1 MAGLTPG
8 HLLLILIIAL
18 VVIGPGKLPEV
29 GAALGKSIREFQK
42 AAGQGGDASQASA
55 PAPQP
60 MAPVYPAGGQPPAQ
74 SFYAAPP
81 AYGAQPYAPQ
91 PGYPPP
97 AYPAPYPPGPV
108 DPAATGGQPG
118 IAPAASDAAP
128 PTEHPRVD

>member
-1 MAGLTPG
+1 MAGITPG

-42 AAGQGGDASQASA
+42 AAGQGRDASEAIA

-60 MAPVYPAGGQPPAQ
+60 MAPLYPAGGQPPTQ
-74 SFYAAPP
+74 PFYAAPP

-91 PGYPPP
+91 PGYPP
-97 AYPAPYPPGPV
+97 AYPAPYPPQPV
-108 DPAATGGQPG
+108 DPAATGAQPG
-118 IAPAASDAAP
+118 MAPAAFEAPP
-128 PTEHPRVD
+128 PTEPPRAD